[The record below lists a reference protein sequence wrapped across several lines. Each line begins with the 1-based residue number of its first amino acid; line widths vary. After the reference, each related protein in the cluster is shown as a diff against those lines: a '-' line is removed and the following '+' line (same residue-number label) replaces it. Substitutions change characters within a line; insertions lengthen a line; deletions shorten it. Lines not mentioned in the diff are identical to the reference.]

1 MLIDAGENENILK
14 EQSQRIA
21 EMIEDLDEKD
31 LEEYFADLER
41 FKANLEKQK
50 KKKSCLEAL
59 EEIKGLVENQQNDPE
74 EVNEVPTTEQR
85 DPPEDPPLPQAE
97 GRKLHT
103 TRCGERYHFDTNC
116 KGLNGQPSFAKNP
129 CPRCRQRT
137 EHILEATI
145 GSASSS
151 RAPNNEIGFEDD
163 GSSYQDPNCV
173 AFQRYK
179 AKDKQT
185 ICYYCLNE
193 ERILQ
198 YARKR

>member
-1 MLIDAGENENILK
+1 MIRCCYH
-14 EQSQRIA
+14 RIA

-31 LEEYFADLER
+31 LEEYLADLER

-59 EEIKGLVENQQNDPE
+59 EEIKGLVENQQNEPE
-74 EVNEVPTTEQR
+74 EVKEDPITGAR
-85 DPPEDPPLPQAE
+85 DPPEDPPLPQPE
-97 GRKLHT
+97 GRKLYS

-129 CPRCRQRT
+129 CQRCQQRT
-137 EHILEATI
+137 EHILEAVI

-151 RAPNNEIGFEDD
+151 RVPNNEIGFEDD
-163 GSSYQDPNCV
+163 GSLFHDPTCV

-179 AKDKQT
+179 AKDKRT
-185 ICYYCLNE
+185 MCYFCLNDE
-193 ERILQ
+193 TLLQ
-198 YARKR
+198 YARNQ